1 MQVGDLVQFQHC
13 AQQGD
18 VGIISMLT
26 DPSPVAKINPELRLF
41 WVLCDTGIQCFTGR
55 QLVPV
60 GEKKIND

>member
-26 DPSPVAKINPELRLF
+26 DPSPVSKINPELRLF

-55 QLVPV
+55 QLALV